1 MKSMGDFE
9 ILSSKVKKVIEKL
22 KKLDGENHKLKLEVD
37 YLKKENE
44 QNKKKIGQYI
54 VLERNSQE
62 VVSKIERIIKKID
75 TLKVS

>member
-1 MKSMGDFE
+1 MRDLE
-9 ILSSKVKKVIEKL
+9 ILSSKVKKVVEKL
-22 KKLDGENHKLKLEVD
+22 QKLDSENRKLKLELD

-44 QNKKKIGQYI
+44 KNKKKLGQYV

-75 TLKVS
+75 TMKVL